1 MKSYLWDMTDE
12 EIEEEYWQNEIAGAV
27 DEAIEETTTK
37 VTDSVTKKVSEESYL
52 NMARRLIEGGQLSIA
67 DIARYTG
74 FSIERIETMSKE
86 TNVV

>member
-12 EIEEEYWQNEIAGAV
+12 EIEEEYWQNEIARAV
-27 DEAIEETTTK
+27 DEN
-37 VTDSVTKKVSEESYL
+37 TKKVSEEKSL
-52 NMARRLIEGGQLSIA
+52 SIALKLLEGGQLSIA

-74 FSIERIETMSKE
+74 VPIERIETMSKE